1 LASFSAK
8 KDDSAVNPRR
18 VVVTGL
24 GVITSIG
31 RNRAEFWKNL
41 IAGQT
46 GIGPFDL
53 FDSTGFRVQIAAQVR
68 NFSGAEYFSR
78 REGQR
83 LSRADLFGLIAAQ
96 EAMGD
101 AGLEKG
107 FESPDRVAVF
117 LGAAA
122 GGIYPTEI
130 YRQEVYQ
137 RKKRRHPSFLLS
149 FPFCNLTDQIGN
161 RFGLSGPRA
170 TIDTACSSTITAI
183 GLGFDWVRDG
193 LVDFAV
199 TGGTESLSQLT
210 FSGFNALK
218 ALDPQPCRPFD
229 RQRQGLSLG
238 EGAGIMILEPLEK
251 ARARG
256 AKMYAE
262 ILGYGTSADAHH
274 ITAPHPEGFGAV
286 LSMQRAILQAGIT
299 EAAVDFI
306 SAHGTATPA
315 NDPMETKAIKRV
327 FGERASRIPVT
338 SIKSSIGHCLGSAG
352 VLGAETAILAL
363 LHGVLPPTLHFKER
377 DPDCDLDVVFN
388 QSRKK
393 RVETVL
399 CNAFA
404 FGGNN
409 SSIIFSRL
417 S

>member
-1 LASFSAK
+1 M
-8 KDDSAVNPRR
+8 NPRR

-31 RNRAEFWKNL
+31 RNRVEFWKNL
-41 IAGQT
+41 IAGRS

-53 FDSTGFRVQIAAQVR
+53 FDPTGFRVQIAAQVR
-68 NFSGAEYFSR
+68 NFSATDYFSR
-78 REGQR
+78 REIQR
-83 LSRADLFGLIAAQ
+83 LSRADLFGLIAAG
-96 EAMGD
+96 EALGD

-122 GGIYPTEI
+122 GGIYPTEL

-137 RKKRRHPSFLLS
+137 RKKRRHPSILLS
-149 FPFCNLTDQIGN
+149 FPFCTLTDQIGN
-161 RFGLSGPRA
+161 RYGVSGPRA

-183 GLGFDWVRDG
+183 GLGFDWIRDG
-193 LVDFAV
+193 LVDFVV

-210 FSGFNALK
+210 FSGFNTLK

-238 EGAGIMILEPLEK
+238 EGAGMMILEPLEQ
-251 ARARG
+251 ARSRG
-256 AKMYAE
+256 AKIYAE

-274 ITAPHPEGFGAV
+274 ITAPHPEGYGAV
-286 LSMQRAILQAGIT
+286 LSMQRAMQQAGIT
-299 EAAVDFI
+299 ASSVDFI

-315 NDPMETKAIKRV
+315 NDPIETKAIKGV

-352 VLGAETAILAL
+352 VLGAESAILAL

-388 QSRKK
+388 QARKK
-393 RVETVL
+393 EVATVI

-409 SSIIFSRL
+409 SSIIFSKLR
-417 S
+417 

>member
-1 LASFSAK
+1 
-8 KDDSAVNPRR
+8 VNSRR

-31 RNRAEFWKNL
+31 RNRVEFWNNL
-41 IAGQT
+41 IAGRT

-53 FDSTGFRVQIAAQVR
+53 FDNAGFRVQIAAQVR
-68 NFSGAEYFSR
+68 NFSGADYFSR
-78 REGQR
+78 RDVQR
-83 LSRADLFGLIAAQ
+83 LSRADLFGLIAVQ
-96 EAMGD
+96 EALGD
-101 AGLEKG
+101 AGLKKG
-107 FESPDRVAVF
+107 FEAPDRVAVV

-149 FPFCNLTDQIGN
+149 FPFCSLTDQIGN
-161 RFGLSGPRA
+161 RYGLSGPRA

-183 GLGFDWVRDG
+183 GLGYDWIRDG
-193 LVDFAV
+193 LADFV
-199 TGGTESLSQLT
+199 ITGGTESLSQLT
-210 FSGFNALK
+210 YSGFNTLK

-238 EGAGIMILEPLEK
+238 EGAGMMILEPLEK
-251 ARARG
+251 AQARG
-256 AKMYAE
+256 AKMVAE

-274 ITAPHPEGFGAV
+274 ITAPHPEGYGAV

-315 NDPMETKAIKRV
+315 NDPIETKAIKQV

-352 VLGAETAILAL
+352 VLGAEAAVLAL

-388 QSRKK
+388 QARETE
-393 RVETVL
+393 VDTVL

-409 SSIIFSRL
+409 SSIIFSKLRGHHD
-417 S
+417 